1 MCMLM
6 NFRFT
11 RSFII
16 CACLVVLA
24 TLQSAAQDKATIR
37 GVVKDS
43 ASGKAISYAT
53 AGLYRTIQQE
63 KAVMNLFTNDKGEFV
78 FTQVDTGNYVVIVTH
93 ASYSEKI
100 SAVITVTASIAI
112 TVEPMLVS
120 EAPTQL
126 AGVTVSTSTSRRPL
140 LERQEDKIIFNA
152 EADPTLD
159 GQQATDV
166 LRKTP
171 FLSVDNDGNVLLN
184 GQSNFKI
191 LLNGKESS
199 MFSKDPKEVL
209 KSFPAS
215 LIKKIEVLT
224 QPSAKYDAEGF
235 AGVINIITKKKI
247 LGYNGTANIFAN
259 TIGNRNFNSTFNAKY
274 GQLGFSSYIGF
285 GGNPYNPGHSETVTN
300 STNPIAYKQRLLYG
314 NSVNNWS
321 WGNINGELTYD
332 IDSLNTLS
340 SYINTYTGSN
350 ENIFEQESY
359 LIRPAG
365 DTTKGILNSNSFN
378 RYPSFDWGT
387 DYIRKFAGNSE
398 KEFTFR
404 VNGRHGN
411 DKDDV
416 NSQQYQEGF
425 QRLAMNTNRSGNNE
439 YTLQADLIIPWK
451 NKKKF
456 EIGAKYIMRRA
467 DAIYDALLSYSP
479 DTKFFVDSSNSNHFN
494 YYQNVASAYV
504 TYGFYVKKYFFKLGV
519 RSERS
524 ELGGDF
530 ESGEALVK
538 QTFFNIVP
546 TLYVSKNLK
555 DNQTV
560 TFNYS
565 MRLQRPYIWDL
576 NPFVNNADSL
586 NIRFGNPN
594 LRPQLIHNVEFGY
607 SLFKGQNTANIKLGG
622 FYSNNQITQYSLFDA
637 ASGITSTT
645 RDNIGLNYGVSLNG
659 YLSIKPVQWLLISSN
674 FGLRYDVVINK
685 TDKSMRNQGLGGN
698 ANINTSIDFSK
709 KSGMVANAGMWQGNI
724 NLQGRQGLQY
734 WYGAGGFVK
743 LLNNKLRLTLRL
755 NNFLQNEMLIWKR
768 VSKGPDFNTQQSIY
782 SRGRSIGLGL
792 SWTFGKLTDNVSKKK
807 GVANDDVAK

>member
-1 MCMLM
+1 M
-6 NFRFT
+6 
-11 RSFII
+11 
-16 CACLVVLA
+16 VVLA
-24 TLQSAAQDKATIR
+24 TLQAAAQDKATIK
-37 GVVKDS
+37 GIVKDS
-43 ASGKAISYAT
+43 ASGKGISYAT
-53 AGLYRTIQQE
+53 AGLYRTVQQE
-63 KAVMNLFTNDKGEFV
+63 KAVKNLFTNDKGEFV

-100 SAVITVTASIAI
+100 SAEIAVIGSAAI
-112 TVEPMLVS
+112 TVEPMFVS
-120 EAPTQL
+120 EAPKQL
-126 AGVTVSTSTSRRPL
+126 AGVTVSSSTSRRPL

-224 QPSAKYDAEGF
+224 QPSAKYDAEGV

-247 LGYNGTANIFAN
+247 LGYNGTANVFAN
-259 TIGNRNFNSTFNAKY
+259 TIGNRSFNSTFNAKY

-378 RYPSFDWGT
+378 RYPSLDWGT
-387 DYIRKFAGNSE
+387 DYIKKFAGNSE

-404 VNGRHGN
+404 VNGRHGT
-411 DKDDV
+411 DKDDI
-416 NSQQYQEGF
+416 NSQQFQEGF

-439 YTLQADLIIPWK
+439 YTLQADLVIPWK

-456 EIGAKYIMRRA
+456 EVGAKYIMRRA
-467 DAIYDALLSYSP
+467 NAVYDALLSYLP
-479 DTKFFVDSSNSNHFN
+479 DTKFFVDSSNSNDFN
-494 YYQNVASAYV
+494 YYQNVASAYF
-504 TYGFYVKKYFFKLGV
+504 TYGFYAKKYFFKLGV
-519 RSERS
+519 RTERS

-530 ESGEALVK
+530 ESGESLVK

-546 TLYVSKNLK
+546 TLYISKNLK

-560 TFNYS
+560 TLNYS

-674 FGLRYDVVINK
+674 FGLRYDVIINK
-685 TDKSMRNQGLGGN
+685 MDKSMRNQGLGGN

-755 NNFLQNEMLIWKR
+755 NNFLQSEMLIWKR

-782 SRGRSIGLGL
+782 SRGRSIGLGI